1 MKLDEVKRGGRV
13 SIVKI
18 LGEGALRRRL
28 LELGLTPGTA
38 VTVKGCA
45 PFGDPISLLVRDSEL
60 SLRLADARTVEVT
73 AL

>member
-28 LELGLTPGTA
+28 LELGLTPGA
-38 VTVKGCA
+38 SVTVKGCA
-45 PFGDPISLLVRDSEL
+45 PFGDPISLLVRGCEL
-60 SLRLADARTVEVT
+60 SLRISDARTVEVE